1 MKLDIS
7 TIGYYKVITI
17 HDSLKVISDLNS
29 LKSEIEKTLEQ
40 GEKLIAVN
48 FSDAS
53 YLYSGAISVLI
64 TCYRM
69 VREEGGDLCIIE
81 PQAKIMELLIQMN
94 IDRLIDIYES
104 EDQLLSKKPDNNNQ
118 A

>member
-1 MKLDIS
+1 MKLEVS
-7 TIGYYKVITI
+7 TKGKYKVITI
-17 HDSLKVISDLNS
+17 HDSLKVISDLTS
-29 LKSEIEKTLEQ
+29 LKTEIEKFLKQ
-40 GEKLIAVN
+40 GEKNIAVS

-53 YLYSGAISVLI
+53 YLYSGAISVLV

-69 VREEGGDLCIIE
+69 VREEGGDLCLIE
-81 PQAKIMELLIQMN
+81 PQDRVAELLDQMN

-104 EDQLLSKKPDNNNQ
+104 EEQLLAEKSESD

>member
-1 MKLDIS
+1 MKLGVTTKGS
-7 TIGYYKVITI
+7 YKVITI
-17 HDSLKVISDLNS
+17 HDSLKVISDLTS
-29 LKSEIEKTLEQ
+29 LKSEIEKTLRK
-40 GEKLIAVN
+40 GERHIAVS

-53 YLYSGAISVLI
+53 YLYSGAISVLV

-81 PQAKIMELLIQMN
+81 PQGRVMELLIQMN

-104 EDQLLSKKPDNNNQ
+104 EDQLLTKRTD
-118 A
+118 AD

>member
-1 MKLDIS
+1 MKLDVS
-7 TIGYYKVITI
+7 TKGKYKIITI
-17 HDSLKVISDLNS
+17 HDSLKVISDLSS
-29 LKSEIEKTLEQ
+29 LKTEIEKHLER
-40 GEKLIAVN
+40 GEKNIAVS

-53 YLYSGAISVLI
+53 YLYSGAISVLV

-81 PQAKIMELLIQMN
+81 PQERVAELLDQMN

-104 EDQLLSKKPDNNNQ
+104 EDQLLVEKPDNDQ
-118 A
+118 